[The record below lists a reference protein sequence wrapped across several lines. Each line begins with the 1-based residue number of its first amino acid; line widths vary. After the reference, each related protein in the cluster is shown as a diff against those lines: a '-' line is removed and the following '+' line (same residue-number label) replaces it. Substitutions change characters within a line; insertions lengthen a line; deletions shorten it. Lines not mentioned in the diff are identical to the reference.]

1 MKSSRTPKLVKPG
14 DLLSAASRGARGQRL
29 GTDAELQSAAAE
41 LPGVGW
47 QFGESFFWEIYDDSP
62 AINKASIDH
71 LFIIY

>member
-41 LPGVGW
+41 LPGVG
-47 QFGESFFWEIYDDSP
+47 
-62 AINKASIDH
+62 
-71 LFIIY
+71 